1 MATRLRHWYDVS
13 KCEPRDFE
21 DTFTEEEEEE
31 EEESEDPQEDEIAKE
46 KTAEFRE
53 LLKNHKAPQEVKEIT
68 EIMKA

>member
-1 MATRLRHWYDVS
+1 MNR
-13 KCEPRDFE
+13 CEPGDFE
-21 DTFTEEEEEE
+21 FPFTEEEEEE
-31 EEESEDPQEDEIAKE
+31 EEESEDPQGDPIAKE